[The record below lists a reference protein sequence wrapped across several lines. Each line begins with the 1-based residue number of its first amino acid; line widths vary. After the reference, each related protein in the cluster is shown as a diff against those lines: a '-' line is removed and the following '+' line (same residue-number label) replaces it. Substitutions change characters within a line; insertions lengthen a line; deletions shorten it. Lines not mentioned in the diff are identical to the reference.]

1 VRIALRIA
9 PAVVLLLCLGA
20 CDGGGK
26 KSAAGTFDVGSPKG
40 AAAPSPGA
48 TVAAG
53 KLKPPAPARMFAG
66 TSSVVGQLT
75 RYCKSTCIVSDP
87 ASPTYLK
94 VPSGAFVLFTLG
106 EIPQAAVAEV
116 RVRSNEKPGTVT
128 LNPSTTMVFN
138 YGLGEGK
145 YLVDLY
151 VRWKASEARWRFGL
165 TVT

>member
-1 VRIALRIA
+1 MAHRVTLAF
-9 PAVVLLLCLGA
+9 VLLLGLGA
-20 CDGGGK
+20 CNGGGK
-26 KSAAGTFDVGSPKG
+26 QGAAGTFDVGSPTS
-40 AAAPSPGA
+40 AAAPSHGA

-53 KLKPPAPARMFAG
+53 KLKAPAPARMFAG
-66 TSSVVGQLT
+66 TSSVTGQLT

-87 ASPTYLK
+87 ATPTYLK

-151 VRWKASEARWRFGL
+151 VRWKTSEARWRFGL
-165 TVT
+165 NVT